1 MCPHVRGKRGL
12 VSASPSADIPQFEIN
27 SGPGPDDVYVVRV
40 AGEVD
45 MSHEEELR
53 AELRAAVET
62 DTNGI
67 VVDLTEC
74 EFIDSSAIRALLLS
88 REEKNPNHDSESL
101 AVAASSDQIL
111 RILSVMG
118 LDQVLPIEPTVE
130 EAAAAL
136 SG

>member
-1 MCPHVRGKRGL
+1 M
-12 VSASPSADIPQFEIN
+12 SATPSADIPQFEIS

-53 AELRAAVET
+53 SELRAAVEA

-88 REEKNPNHDSESL
+88 REEKNRNPGSQGL

-111 RILSVMG
+111 RILEVMG
-118 LDQVLPIEPTVE
+118 LDKVLPVEPTVD

>member
-1 MCPHVRGKRGL
+1 
-12 VSASPSADIPQFEIN
+12 
-27 SGPGPDDVYVVRV
+27 
-40 AGEVD
+40 
-45 MSHEEELR
+45 MSHEQELHDELR
-53 AELRAAVET
+53 SAVEA
-62 DTNGI
+62 DAKGI

-88 REEKNPNHDSESL
+88 REEKSPEGGSESL

-118 LDQVLPIEPTVE
+118 LDQVLPIKPTVD

-136 SG
+136 SR

>member
-1 MCPHVRGKRGL
+1 M
-12 VSASPSADIPQFEIN
+12 SATSSADIPQFEIS
-27 SGPGPDDVYVVRV
+27 SGPGPEDVYVVRV

-53 AELRAAVET
+53 SELRSAVEA

-67 VVDLTEC
+67 VVDLTAC

-88 REEKNPNHDSESL
+88 REEKNRDPDRESL

-111 RILSVMG
+111 RILEVMG
-118 LDQVLPIEPTVE
+118 LAKVLPVEPTLDQ
-130 EAAAAL
+130 AAAAL
-136 SG
+136 SR

>member
-1 MCPHVRGKRGL
+1 
-12 VSASPSADIPQFEIN
+12 
-27 SGPGPDDVYVVRV
+27 
-40 AGEVD
+40 
-45 MSHEEELR
+45 MSHEQELQDELR
-53 AELRAAVET
+53 SAVEAESK
-62 DTNGI
+62 GI
-67 VVDLTEC
+67 VVDLTGC

-88 REEKNPNHDSESL
+88 REEKTPDRGSESL

-118 LDQVLPIEPTVE
+118 LDQVLPIKPTVE

>member
-1 MCPHVRGKRGL
+1 MP
-12 VSASPSADIPQFEIN
+12 ATPSADIPQFDIS

-45 MSHEEELR
+45 LSHEDDLR
-53 AELRAAVET
+53 AELRTAAASDSKGT
-62 DTNGI
+62 

-74 EFIDSSAIRALLLS
+74 EFIDSTGVRALLLS
-88 REEKNPNHDSESL
+88 REAQRSEGDSEKL
-101 AVAASSDQIL
+101 AVAASSEQIL

-118 LDQVLPIEPTVE
+118 LDQVIPIQPTVE

>member
-1 MCPHVRGKRGL
+1 M
-12 VSASPSADIPQFEIN
+12 SATPSADIPQFEIS
-27 SGPGPDDVYVVRV
+27 SGPGPEDVYVVRV
-40 AGEVD
+40 SGEVD

-53 AELRAAVET
+53 GELRTAVAADAKGV
-62 DTNGI
+62 

-74 EFIDSSAIRALLLS
+74 EFIDSSGVRALLLS
-88 REEKNPNHDSESL
+88 REAQHSEKDSERL
-101 AVAASSDQIL
+101 AVAAASDQIL

-118 LDQVLPIEPTVE
+118 IDRVIPIRPTVE

>member
-1 MCPHVRGKRGL
+1 
-12 VSASPSADIPQFEIN
+12 VSATPSADIPQFEIN

-45 MSHEEELR
+45 MSHEDELR
-53 AELRAAVET
+53 AELHRAVEA
-62 DTNGI
+62 DSRGI

-88 REEKNPNHDSESL
+88 REETNPHQGSEHF
-101 AVAASSDQIL
+101 AVAASSEQIL

-118 LDQVLPIEPTVE
+118 LDQVLPIERSVE
-130 EAAAAL
+130 EAATAL
-136 SG
+136 SD

>member
-1 MCPHVRGKRGL
+1 M
-12 VSASPSADIPQFEIN
+12 SATPSADIPQFEIN
-27 SGPGPDDVYVVRV
+27 SGPGPEDVYVVRV

-53 AELRAAVET
+53 GELRAAV
-62 DTNGI
+62 DADAKGI

-74 EFIDSSAIRALLLS
+74 EFIDSSGVRALLLS
-88 REEKNPNHDSESL
+88 RQAQHSEEDSERL

-118 LDQVLPIEPTVE
+118 IDQVIPIRPTVE

>member
-1 MCPHVRGKRGL
+1 M
-12 VSASPSADIPQFEIN
+12 SATPSADIPQFGVSSERR
-27 SGPGPDDVYVVRV
+27 PDDVWVVRV
-40 AGEVD
+40 VGEVD
-45 MSHEEELR
+45 MSHEEDLR
-53 AELRAAVET
+53 AELRRAVASEAP
-62 DTNGI
+62 GL

-74 EFIDSSAIRALLLS
+74 EFIDSSGVRALLLS
-88 REEKNPNHDSESL
+88 REAQNGGEDADRL

-118 LDQVLPIEPTVE
+118 LDKVIPIRPTVV

>member
-1 MCPHVRGKRGL
+1 M
-12 VSASPSADIPQFEIN
+12 SATPSADIPQFEIS

-53 AELRAAVET
+53 AELRAAVDA
-62 DTNGI
+62 DTTGI

-88 REEKNPNHDSESL
+88 RAEKGPNQGSESL

-118 LDQVLPIEPTVE
+118 LDQVIPIEPTVDQ
-130 EAAAAL
+130 AAAAL

>member
-1 MCPHVRGKRGL
+1 
-12 VSASPSADIPQFEIN
+12 VSATPSADIPQFEIS

-45 MSHEEELR
+45 MSHEEQLR
-53 AELRAAVET
+53 AELHSAVEAET
-62 DTNGI
+62 KGI

-74 EFIDSSAIRALLLS
+74 EFIDSSGIRALLLS
-88 REEKNPNHDSESL
+88 REEMKPDQSGESL
-101 AVAASSDQIL
+101 AVAASSEQII

-136 SG
+136 SR

>member
-1 MCPHVRGKRGL
+1 M
-12 VSASPSADIPQFEIN
+12 AATPSADIPQFEIN
-27 SGPGPDDVYVVRV
+27 SGPGPEEMYVVRV

-53 AELRAAVET
+53 GELRRAVAA
-62 DTNGI
+62 DSKGI

-74 EFIDSSAIRALLLS
+74 EFIDSSGVRALLLS
-88 REEKNPNHDSESL
+88 REAQNDGDGTEHL
-101 AVAASSDQIL
+101 AVAAASEQIL

-118 LDQVLPIEPTVE
+118 INRVIPIRPTVE
-130 EAAAAL
+130 EAASAI

>member
-1 MCPHVRGKRGL
+1 V
-12 VSASPSADIPQFEIN
+12 AATPSADIPQFEIS

-45 MSHEEELR
+45 MSHEQELR
-53 AELRAAVET
+53 SELRAAVEA

-67 VVDLTEC
+67 VIDLTAC

-88 REEKNPNHDSESL
+88 REEKNRNPGRESL

-111 RILSVMG
+111 RILEVMG
-118 LDQVLPIEPTVE
+118 LDKVLAVEPTVDQ
-130 EAAAAL
+130 AAAAL
-136 SG
+136 SR

>member
-1 MCPHVRGKRGL
+1 L
-12 VSASPSADIPQFEIN
+12 SATPSADIPQFEIN
-27 SGPGPDDVYVVRV
+27 SGPGPEDVHVVRV

-53 AELRAAVET
+53 GELRTAVAAEAK
-62 DTNGI
+62 GI

-74 EFIDSSAIRALLLS
+74 EFIDSSGVRALLLS
-88 REEKNPNHDSESL
+88 REAQDSDDGAEHL
-101 AVAASSDQIL
+101 AVAASSEQIL

-118 LDQVLPIEPTVE
+118 IDRVIPIRPTVE
-130 EAAAAL
+130 EAASAI

>member
-1 MCPHVRGKRGL
+1 MT
-12 VSASPSADIPQFEIN
+12 ATPSSDIPQFGVSSER
-27 SGPGPDDVYVVRV
+27 GPDDVCVVRV
-40 AGEVD
+40 VGEVD
-45 MSHEEELR
+45 MSHEEDLR
-53 AELRAAVET
+53 AELRRAVASEAP
-62 DTNGI
+62 GL

-74 EFIDSSAIRALLLS
+74 EFIDSSGVRALLLS
-88 REEKNPNHDSESL
+88 REAQNGGEDADRL

-118 LDQVLPIEPTVE
+118 LDKVIPIRPTVV

>member
-1 MCPHVRGKRGL
+1 
-12 VSASPSADIPQFEIN
+12 VSASPSADIPKFEIG
-27 SGPGPDDVYVVRV
+27 SGPGPVGCYVVTVR
-40 AGEVD
+40 GEVD

-53 AELRAAVET
+53 AELRRAVRSGA
-62 DTNGI
+62 DGI

-74 EFIDSSAIRALLLS
+74 EFIDSTGVRALLLS
-88 REEKNPNHDSESL
+88 REAQESENGPDGL
-101 AVAASSDQIL
+101 AVAASSEQIL

-118 LDQVLPIEPTVE
+118 VDRVIPIRPTVD

>member
-1 MCPHVRGKRGL
+1 M
-12 VSASPSADIPQFEIN
+12 AATPSADIPQFEIN
-27 SGPGPDDVYVVRV
+27 SGPGPADVYVVRI

-53 AELRAAVET
+53 GELRTAVAA
-62 DTNGI
+62 DAKGI

-74 EFIDSSAIRALLLS
+74 EFIDSSGVRALLLS
-88 REEKNPNHDSESL
+88 REAQNSEDGSEHL
-101 AVAASSDQIL
+101 AVAAYSEQIL

-118 LDQVLPIEPTVE
+118 IDRVIPIRPSVE
-130 EAAAAL
+130 EAAAEI